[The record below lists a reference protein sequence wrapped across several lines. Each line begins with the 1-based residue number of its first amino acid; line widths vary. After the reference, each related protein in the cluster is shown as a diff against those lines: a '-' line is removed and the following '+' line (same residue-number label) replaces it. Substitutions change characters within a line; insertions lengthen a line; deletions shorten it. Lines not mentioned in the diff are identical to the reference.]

1 MGRSVATSAGI
12 FGSNNP
18 SRGHQRAGVKTFFL
32 IKQQKHRQSTAL
44 AEPIRTRWLMAACAH
59 FFCMICVSEKGGLL
73 LRSAV
78 YILLVFLEAMPST
91 AAASTSQVLLL
102 DGPPRMSPRHRAPS
116 RPLNGHQRIVS
127 VAAGPRGTVPPRAPE
142 ALKGSPHT
150 PATVSWDACCEGQTP
165 SGHHQAPEAQAAE

>member
-59 FFCMICVSEKGGLL
+59 FFCMISVSQNFIFLLWSAVRPSGLIGVFFATSQTRQKKCAYIANTYTVRTGSARAVDCRCFCCFVRKQVFSPTRWRPLLGLFQLKIAAKAALNNDKLIYCPL
-73 LRSAV
+73 LRSH
-78 YILLVFLEAMPST
+78 ST
-91 AAASTSQVLLL
+91 KKQHADT
-102 DGPPRMSPRHRAPS
+102 R
-116 RPLNGHQRIVS
+116 N
-127 VAAGPRGTVPPRAPE
+127 
-142 ALKGSPHT
+142 
-150 PATVSWDACCEGQTP
+150 
-165 SGHHQAPEAQAAE
+165 